1 MPAKLPLEICMLV
14 LDCIP
19 TNVFGNWK
27 RPFYDAALVC
37 RSWTPHAQRK
47 IFHQFIFKLHL
58 DRWSPFPTRA
68 FTRLAYLARHPHLA
82 AHVMY
87 LHFRT
92 SPYVQPADV
101 IASANL
107 LAAIFP
113 NVTGLI
119 LRSPE
124 HLNALLDA
132 FPIESIKT
140 ISVISNTR
148 DVGEVKLPAHVR
160 LASIHVQSSPGIMS
174 SLLQALQGTS
184 STLSLTA
191 ATLLPFQITS
201 TSWVS
206 FVVGIST
213 FQNLSSLVLDYPAS
227 FELANDPCK
236 PFSLWVSSSMS
247 YNLKYTPASFLKGL
261 NLSSLRSLQVNKL
274 DGTRMPIRQLR
285 ALFPA
290 SSTSL
295 PSLQNLKIQF
305 NLTTTSA
312 STSVVWV
319 PFRTDAYRRVEPVNL
334 EAVIEELSSEIHADC
349 APLLPSSIYSSLED
363 VTLRLMTYGPL
374 YVYPASRLFGFL
386 GKDDRRSVTLENT
399 NKKEINLVG

>member
-1 MPAKLPLEICMLV
+1 MLV

-119 LRSPE
+119 LRSPDSVS
-124 HLNALLDA
+124 AVRSGPVLDG
-132 FPIESIKT
+132 FSR
-140 ISVISNTR
+140 TR
-148 DVGEVKLPAHVR
+148 DRTSG
-160 LASIHVQSSPGIMS
+160 PGPV
-174 SLLQALQGTS
+174 LG
-184 STLSLTA
+184 
-191 ATLLPFQITS
+191 QISDRTDLGLDRGP
-201 TSWVS
+201 VP
-206 FVVGIST
+206 
-213 FQNLSSLVLDYPAS
+213 VLD
-227 FELANDPCK
+227 
-236 PFSLWVSSSMS
+236 
-247 YNLKYTPASFLKGL
+247 
-261 NLSSLRSLQVNKL
+261 QV
-274 DGTRMPIRQLR
+274 G
-285 ALFPA
+285 
-290 SSTSL
+290 
-295 PSLQNLKIQF
+295 PS
-305 NLTTTSA
+305 
-312 STSVVWV
+312 
-319 PFRTDAYRRVEPVNL
+319 
-334 EAVIEELSSEIHADC
+334 
-349 APLLPSSIYSSLED
+349 
-363 VTLRLMTYGPL
+363 
-374 YVYPASRLFGFL
+374 
-386 GKDDRRSVTLENT
+386 
-399 NKKEINLVG
+399 